1 MTTLIGQIRGA
12 EGAVEAVR
20 FDGEGWFK
28 SHEGV
33 STWSLIHEAVE
44 ARTDLEQHVCALLNM
59 PFDADDVQ
67 WAVPVTHPEP
77 HRCWVTGTG
86 LTHLGSAATRDSMH
100 QTLEADEASLSDSM
114 KMFRMGL
121 EGGKPG
127 ANQVGAQPEWF
138 YKGNG
143 LSLVPP
149 GGELALEAGAMDGG
163 DESELA
169 GIYVIRSDGQPVRV
183 GFALGNEF
191 SDHVMER
198 INYLYLAHSK
208 LRLSAFGPMIRLGA
222 APASVHGR
230 TRIVRNNKTV
240 WDKPFTSGDDE
251 MCHAISNLE
260 HHHFK
265 YAMFRHPGDLHV
277 HYMGTSLLSFADGI
291 KTQSGD
297 QIVIEADGFGPPLTN
312 TVRYAETAEEVVTV
326 IGA

>member
-1 MTTLIGQIRGA
+1 MTAWLGQMIGSQGQP
-12 EGAVEAVR
+12 EAVR
-20 FDGEGWFK
+20 FDGQDWFH
-28 SHEGV
+28 SARAV
-33 STWSLIHEAVE
+33 SAWSVIHEAVE
-44 ARTDLEQHVCALLNM
+44 ARTDLEHHLVSVLNV
-59 PFDADDVQ
+59 PLEFNAVQ
-67 WAVPVTHPEP
+67 WTTPVMHPEP

-114 KMFRMGL
+114 KMFRLGL
-121 EGGKPG
+121 EGGKPA
-127 ANQVGAQPEWF
+127 ANEVGAQPEWF

-143 LSLVPP
+143 LSVVPP
-149 GGELALEAGAMDGG
+149 GGDLTLEPGAMDGG

-169 GIYVIRSDGQPVRV
+169 GVYLIRSDGQPVRI

-208 LRLSAFGPMIRLGA
+208 LRVSAFGPMIRIGQ
-222 APASVHGR
+222 APDSVQGR
-230 TRIVRNNKTV
+230 TRIVRDNKTI
-240 WDKPFTSGDDE
+240 WEKPFTSGDDE

-265 YAMFRHPGDLHV
+265 YAMFRNPGDLHV

-291 KTQSGD
+291 RTQSGD
-297 QIVIEADGFGPPLTN
+297 QIVIEADGFGPALVN
-312 TVRYAETAEEVVTV
+312 TVRYAETPEQVVKV
-326 IGA
+326 LEA

>member
-1 MTTLIGQIRGA
+1 MTTWIGQIIGST
-12 EGAVEAVR
+12 GAVEAVR
-20 FDGEGWFK
+20 FDGDGWFR
-28 SHEGV
+28 SRDGV
-33 STWSLIHEAVE
+33 SAWSLIHEAVE
-44 ARTDLEQHVCALLNM
+44 TRTNLEQHASSLLNV
-59 PFDADDVQ
+59 PFDLEGAQ

-121 EGGKPG
+121 EGGKPA

-149 GGELALEAGAMDGG
+149 GGDLTLEAGAMDGG

-169 GIYVIRSDGQPVRV
+169 GIYIIRSDGRPVRI

-208 LRLSAFGPMIRLGA
+208 LRLSAFGPMIRIGE
-222 APASVHGR
+222 APNSVHGR
-230 TRIVRNNKTV
+230 TRIIRDDQTI
-240 WDKPFTSGDDE
+240 WEKPFTSGDDE

-265 YAMFRHPGDLHV
+265 YAIFRHPGDLHV

-291 KTQSGD
+291 RTQSGD
-297 QIVIEADGFGPPLTN
+297 QIVIEADGFGPALCN
-312 TVRYAETAEEVVTV
+312 TVSYAEHSEQVVEVL
-326 IGA
+326 GA